1 MNNERAIAFVQLHS
15 SKMGILIPYHVIIV
29 SQLNDQNF
37 MRCYIMINSEE
48 GGGLI
53 AWWRHCDDGN
63 DVDHSKE
70 VDGDCDCWW

>member
-1 MNNERAIAFVQLHS
+1 LNNERAIAFVQLHS

-53 AWWRHCDDGN
+53 AWW
-63 DVDHSKE
+63 
-70 VDGDCDCWW
+70 